1 MNATAEKSVR
11 RQQVEARRARVAKLI
26 PKTPR
31 VRVVPRDDKIRE
43 AIKHPTGIK
52 FGADGAAEWPFDQF
66 TKRRLRD
73 GDITI
78 EEKREPTH
86 ARDPRPRARTH
97 VNHAQEHEPE
107 QPKEPTP
114 EA

>member
-43 AIKHPTGIK
+43 GIKHPSGVK
-52 FGADGAAEWPFDQF
+52 FPASGAAEWPLDQF

-78 EEKREPTH
+78 EERRE
-86 ARDPRPRARTH
+86 AIQGRDARPRNQARP
-97 VNHAQEHEPE
+97 EPA
-107 QPKEPTP
+107 KEPTP